1 MSSFQ
6 IVNGYVCFNCSQVA
20 LAQKGINP
28 ANPPTVAGGPPSQAN
43 GDAGSVAGSSNT
55 QSTPA
60 IIFGGSLSQTQPA
73 AAVQPTTAS
82 SATATTFQTP
92 PGQNGAQ
99 LNLYA

>member
-43 GDAGSVAGSSNT
+43 GDGSSVAGSSNT
-55 QSTPA
+55 QSAGDYLRRQP
-60 IIFGGSLSQTQPA
+60 QQPA